1 VVDLIDVK
9 AKADNEADI
18 LIYGDIGESFWSE
31 DTVTAKKFA
40 KDLKAVGNVSKI
52 NLFINSGGGNI
63 FEAQAIFSML
73 KRFNAYK
80 TVYIDGLA
88 ASAASVIAMA
98 GDKITMPANAM
109 IMIHKAWAAQGGN
122 ADDMRKL
129 ADTLDQVDSC
139 IAETYQAKTGK
150 AKDEIM
156 ELLSAET
163 WLTAGEALS
172 NGFVDEI
179 EQEVKIAA
187 SIDGNL
193 LSFGDIKV
201 DTTTFKNFKPDTIE
215 TYREP
220 AKVEPVAI
228 ADPEPKGLKE
238 QSKKFHELRSKIYDY
253 KEDK

>member
-1 VVDLIDVK
+1 MIDVK

-129 ADTLDQVDSC
+129 ADTLDQVDSS

-163 WLTAGEALS
+163 WMTAADAIEM
-172 NGFVDEI
+172 GFADEM
-179 EQEVKIAA
+179 QAEVKIAA
-187 SIDGNL
+187 SLEGSFLMFGNQK
-193 LSFGDIKV
+193 F
-201 DTTTFKNFKPDTIE
+201 DTATFKNFKPDIIE

-220 AKVEPVAI
+220 TKVKPVAI
-228 ADPEPKGLKE
+228 AEPEPKGLNE
-238 QSKKFHELRSKIYDY
+238 QSKKFHELRLKIYDY
-253 KEDK
+253 KEV